1 MKKRLKVLINS
12 RMFVRTNLFMM
23 VSFLMTIL
31 LFVAAVMI
39 FTYRKSIDDSL
50 NYNYSAV
57 QGIGSYIDSRQDMI
71 MDLLSTVYEYSGT
84 GEKQDVFAYLE
95 NSTEKM
101 QTPDKEILFQKQYM
115 LSYVSSIFY
124 NDSSVTACAIYAPNA
139 GEIYN
144 LYGLKKPSY
153 SANAECFALPR
164 NSYKNGDQ
172 IRRIEI
178 RPSALEE
185 ETGEKS
191 YCMIYPIASLSSWAS
206 IGAIEID
213 FSNQKITEYIHQY
226 YPGKTGEFLIVNQDN
241 QIIYSSLDSF
251 YEADPAEISQFVNSD
266 FTDRNASWK
275 NKNYY
280 TNFYENKERSVR
292 IIGLVSE
299 QEILLGIGSVFFPCV
314 LIAISVWLAVGLLSY
329 LNTRTSAKKLAKMKL
344 AMGEVKNGNFHSY
357 IVADEKHKDELYD
370 IAICYNQM
378 LDDLNQY
385 IDKVYNSELEK
396 NRFLM
401 LALQAQINPHFL
413 FNSFEAI
420 RMKAVCNGQD
430 EIAEMVYILS
440 KIFYNASKG
449 SGTLPI
455 ETELE
460 NCRYYL
466 KLHQIRFKDQL
477 QYEIDVDEEIYTY
490 TIVQYALQVSIEN
503 YIFHGFDN
511 ERNDN
516 FIKITGR
523 KIGDKIVFVIE
534 DNGMGMSPENLSELK
549 ESLLQFDVTQ
559 RKSIGLANVSKRLQV
574 VFGTD
579 SELDVENNTP
589 CGFRVTMSF
598 RAVQHL

>member
-1 MKKRLKVLINS
+1 MKNQLRNIINS
-12 RMFVRTNLFMM
+12 RLFVRTNVLMM
-23 VSFLMTIL
+23 VSFLMTIIIL
-31 LFVAAVMI
+31 IAAVML
-39 FTYRKSIDDSL
+39 FTYRKTIDDNL
-50 NYNYSAV
+50 NYNYSVV
-57 QGIGSYIDSRQDMI
+57 QGIESYMENRKDML
-71 MDLLSTVYEYSGT
+71 MDLVTTSYQYSGE
-84 GEKQDVFAYLE
+84 GQGVFDYLE
-95 NSTEKM
+95 HSKKDM
-101 QTPDKEILFQKQYM
+101 AVPDKEILFQKQYM
-115 LSYVSSIFY
+115 ISYITSIFY
-124 NDSSVTACAIYAPNA
+124 NDSSVTACAVYAPNA

-144 LYGLKKPSY
+144 LYGLQKPSY
-153 SANAECFALPR
+153 FEGEEGFAPLR
-164 NSYKNGDQ
+164 GSYQKGNQ
-172 IRRIEI
+172 VRRIEI
-178 RPSALEE
+178 QPSTLQK
-185 ETGEKS
+185 ETGKKS
-191 YCMIYPIASLSSWAS
+191 YSMVFPIVSVGSWDAIGS
-206 IGAIEID
+206 IEMD
-213 FSNQKITEYIHQY
+213 FSTQNITEYIHKY
-226 YPGKTGEFLIVNQDN
+226 YPGKTGDYLIVNQHN
-241 QIIYSSLDSF
+241 QVLYSTMDSF
-251 YEADPAEISQFVNSD
+251 YTADADALSAFLDSD
-266 FTDRNASWK
+266 FHNQTIAWE

-280 TNFYENKERSVR
+280 VNFYEDRELSIR
-292 IIGLVSE
+292 ILGLVSE
-299 QEILLGIGSVFFPCV
+299 QDVFLGIGAVFFPCV
-314 LIAISVWLAVGLLSY
+314 FAALCIWLAVGLLSY
-329 LNTRTSAKKLAKMKL
+329 LNTRTSARKLAKMKA
-344 AMGEVKNGNFHSY
+344 AMGKVKNGNFQSY
-357 IVADEKHKDELYD
+357 ISVDEKHQDELYD

-477 QYEIDVDEEIYTY
+477 QYEIDVDEEVYPY

-523 KIGDKIVFVIE
+523 KDGEKIVFVVE
-534 DNGMGMSPENLSELK
+534 DNGMGMSEESLAELR

-574 VFGTD
+574 VFGPD
-579 SELDVENNTP
+579 SKLDIENNTP
-589 CGFRVTMSF
+589 CGIKVTMSF
-598 RAVQHL
+598 RAVQDQW